1 MTLDELKGILT
12 KVNDE
17 YEKTRVKPDG
27 TYNADAAGKYWDSLP
42 RIPYSELP
50 PELQAVADEITIEAA
65 KKFLH
70 ECYLDGDFSKYEAD
84 PELYDKAIIEAL
96 HAAKYEVS
104 GVNTELRIT
113 GNAAID
119 AVERENRP
127 VSLYANDFMTAWET
141 VTKEKRP
148 RNVAI
153 ERGALMTI
161 GGHISSY
168 SIDDLKDALNGFS
181 IFELPGDTTAEKAF
195 LQNGQLNTMLVPV
208 NKLTGVTKL
217 HEAFL
222 MFGVEA
228 VKAAA
233 DDSDYTISF
242 YTPTICRELHID
254 PRQYSTKRGDDAT
267 DLSELRFNALIDLVR
282 PFEKYVGRTPD
293 GSYYR
298 VYMFDSYEKDGEIFK
313 IRAPYLFKLKEHAT
327 AQQLKHSPYNSLFH
341 SSVVSEPN
349 HAAVELAN
357 RILTGLVTRGTRA
370 DYRTYKTEPKKA
382 RQTVTKT
389 DDKGNKTT
397 TTTVYDTTP
406 DEQPAQQEPT
416 VTWKCKFSTL
426 IADSPQA
433 AAELAAILADNTL
446 KNKSQVYNSKL
457 RHLFETAYRIIEE
470 KSDAPTYYV
479 DLTLPTTVK
488 TVGGKKKRVYDIP
501 TKSTVNRFC
510 VIKHRGK
517 RKTT

>member
-1 MTLDELKGILT
+1 MTLDELKGIST

-50 PELQAVADEITIEAA
+50 PDLQAEADEITIENA
-65 KKFLH
+65 KRFLH
-70 ECYLDGDFSKYEAD
+70 ECYIDGDFSKYEAD
-84 PELYDKAIIEAL
+84 PELYDSYIIAAL
-96 HAAKYEVS
+96 HTARYEVNADPALLDHLADVD
-104 GVNTELRIT
+104 GKQDNHVVN
-113 GNAAID
+113 
-119 AVERENRP
+119 
-127 VSLYANDFMTAWET
+127 LYATDFMTAWET

-161 GGHISSY
+161 KGHISSY
-168 SIDDLKDALNGFS
+168 SLDDLKDALNGFS
-181 IFELPGDTTAEKAF
+181 IFELPGNTTAEKAF
-195 LQNGQLNTMLVPV
+195 LKNGQLNTMLVPV
-208 NKLTGVTKL
+208 NNLTGVTKL

-298 VYMFDSYEKDGEIFK
+298 VYMFDSYEKDGEIFNM
-313 IRAPYLFKLKEHAT
+313 RAPYLFKLKEHAT

-357 RILTGLVTRGTRA
+357 RILTGLVTRGTRRA
-370 DYRTYKTEPKKA
+370 DYNTYNAEPKKA

-397 TTTVYDTTP
+397 TTTVYDTAP
-406 DEQPAQQEPT
+406 DEPPT
-416 VTWKCKFSTL
+416 NKEKIFTWRCRFSTL
-426 IADSPQA
+426 IKESPQA

-488 TVGGKKKRVYDIP
+488 TVGGKEKRVYDIP